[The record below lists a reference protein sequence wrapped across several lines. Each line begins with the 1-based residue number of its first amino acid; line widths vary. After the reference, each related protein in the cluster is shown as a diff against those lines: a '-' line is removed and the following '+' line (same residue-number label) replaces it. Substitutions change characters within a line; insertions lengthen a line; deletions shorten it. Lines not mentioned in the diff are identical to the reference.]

1 MEEKPA
7 RGPLQER
14 RLWWSDSS
22 GHSRLA
28 REVGP
33 HSSPCFPNLS
43 LSAGSISILA
53 ASTLEHTAGRLAA
66 AFTISPVPTS
76 S

>member
-7 RGPLQER
+7 SGPLQER
-14 RLWWSDSS
+14 RLWWSDSG
-22 GHSRLA
+22 GHSRT
-28 REVGP
+28 P
-33 HSSPCFPNLS
+33 HPVFVISPPPTTPPAPGASPSWPPQPSS
-43 LSAGSISILA
+43 
-53 ASTLEHTAGRLAA
+53 TRLAA